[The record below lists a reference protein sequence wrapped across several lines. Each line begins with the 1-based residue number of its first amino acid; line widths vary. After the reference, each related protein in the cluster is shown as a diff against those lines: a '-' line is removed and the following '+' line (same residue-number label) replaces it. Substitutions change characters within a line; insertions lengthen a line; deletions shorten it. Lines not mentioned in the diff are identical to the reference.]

1 MPDIKTIQ
9 IGEQIKYYRHLKNM
23 SQEALTLSAGITPAF
38 VGHIE
43 RGLKSPTVNT
53 LQKITSALDISL
65 VDLFTPIEAESVP
78 PSRIRSLDTERLLFS
93 LAELSDEEFSL
104 LTQIITN
111 IVKFKKDSRV

>member
-1 MPDIKTIQ
+1 MPDLKTIQ

-23 SQEALTLSAGITPAF
+23 SQEALALSAGITPAF

-65 VDLFTPIEAESVP
+65 VELFTPIETAQNP
-78 PSRIRSLDTERLLFS
+78 PSRIRSLDMERLLFS
-93 LAELSDEEFSL
+93 LKDLSDEEFAL

-111 IVKFKKDSRV
+111 VVRFKKGN